1 MLTRSVNPVIKE
13 LSDGQNRAV
22 KQTFEEPL
30 LDLYAC
36 KKNLLHIGIN
46 EKKHSTVC
54 IDIYHVIQ
62 WDLT

>member
-1 MLTRSVNPVIKE
+1 